1 MDMGKIARKER
12 DSLLKERPK
21 LKRFQKEINR
31 RLQKAGSFENRMG
44 VLGIMIAGKLTELQQ
59 QLSHLLSQIQ
69 LIDSWPTNLDRIYI
83 VTQWIETFS

>member
-69 LIDSWPTNLDRIYI
+69 LIDS
-83 VTQWIETFS
+83 